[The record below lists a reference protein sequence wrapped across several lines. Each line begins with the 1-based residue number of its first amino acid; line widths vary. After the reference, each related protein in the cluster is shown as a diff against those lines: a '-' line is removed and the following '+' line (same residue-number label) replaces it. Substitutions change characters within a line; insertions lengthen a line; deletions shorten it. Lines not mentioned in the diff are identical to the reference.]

1 MVTSAELAKSVPVR
15 QKGED
20 NQPGK
25 KSVQPGKSASPSKRK
40 LQFWLLLVC
49 NVVVCVLVYNLWMGW
64 RSSRVW
70 DYLTVNRGMVTG
82 IMYNAENPC
91 AIIYGKVVHQGDTV
105 DGYKVVKIYR
115 TEVELQKNG
124 KNITKRVH

>member
-1 MVTSAELAKSVPVR
+1 MVTSAELANASPVR
-15 QKGED
+15 PRGEND
-20 NQPGK
+20 QPEK
-25 KSVQPGKSASPSKRK
+25 KNVQPEKTVSASKRK

-49 NVVVCVLVYNLWMGW
+49 NVAVCVLVYNLWMDGK
-64 RSSRVW
+64 SNRVW
-70 DYLTVNRGMVTG
+70 DYLTMNRGMVTG
-82 IMYNAENPC
+82 IIYNTENPC

-105 DGYKVVKIYR
+105 DGYKVIKIYR